1 MVESKGCGI
10 GRRSG
15 AERCG
20 LKLLLDAFSPIV
32 AVLQLY
38 SLFEHPW
45 KVGCLDPDP
54 LSG

>member
-1 MVESKGCGI
+1 LKVRVVEFDAGQAQRGAGSGFFFGI
-10 GRRSG
+10 
-15 AERCG
+15 A
-20 LKLLLDAFSPIV
+20 SPIV